1 MKGFPF
7 DGIDRPTHGRFV
19 AFVISAHPLIF
30 YGPAVI
36 IGLILGYF
44 W

>member
-7 DGIDRPTHGRFV
+7 DGIDRPGIGRFR
-19 AFVISAHPLIF
+19 AFIISAHPLIF
-30 YGPAVI
+30 YGTAVI